1 MNAMNATNATN
12 LVRTLRSLH
21 GNKVGAAIEEL
32 HRSEDDL
39 AGALLDLRDRQRTDH
54 EIFHVAGDIARWSQE
69 HVRELTRVGR
79 DYGLDLDP
87 APTHESSVVARVKQ
101 KGAELVGRHHEPG
114 LLLLADLRHLH
125 RAAAGVSLDWE
136 VLAQTAQ
143 AMRDEELLA
152 LCQDAHPQTV
162 RQMRWADAKVK
173 ETAAQVMVT
182 G

>member
-1 MNAMNATNATN
+1 MSATNG
-12 LVRTLRSLH
+12 VRTLRRLH

-39 AGALLDLRDRQRTDH
+39 VGTLLDLSDRQRTDH
-54 EIFHVAGDIARWSQE
+54 EIFHVARDIARWSQE
-69 HVRELTRVGR
+69 HVRGLARVGR
-79 DYGLDLDP
+79 QYGLDLDP
-87 APTHESSVVARVKQ
+87 EPTHESSVAARVKQ
-101 KGAELVGRHHEPG
+101 KGAELVGRRHEPG

-125 RAAAGVSLDWE
+125 KTAAGVSLDWE

-143 AMRDEELLA
+143 AMQDEGLLA
-152 LCQDAHPQTV
+152 LCEDAHPQTV
-162 RQMRWADAKVK
+162 RQVRWAEAKVK